1 MCCHGNATRAP
12 SANPPNSA
20 ELGGIPSHSAKL
32 HQGPCNSVGM
42 RPQTDTQTRV
52 TTIHFASSTIH
63 AKCNKSSEHSIACLM
78 KHRGKVN
85 VLAHYFSKVIIN
97 GQTKQWY
104 LRTHAMP
111 TKMMTRHTATPMTVM
126 AMITR
131 TDQHT
136 HKTKNVT

>member
-1 MCCHGNATRAP
+1 
-12 SANPPNSA
+12 
-20 ELGGIPSHSAKL
+20 
-32 HQGPCNSVGM
+32 
-42 RPQTDTQTRV
+42 
-52 TTIHFASSTIH
+52 
-63 AKCNKSSEHSIACLM
+63 M

-126 AMITR
+126 ATITR
-131 TDQHT
+131 TDQRTHTHTHT